1 MTESPFRASASVS
14 ASGRASRRG
23 PFRTIFMLAAALVV
37 AGCASG
43 EPVEPGGIA
52 DPYESTNRG
61 IHEFNKGLD
70 TVLLRPASQLYDIAM
85 PGLGD
90 LLLTNAVNFLRM
102 PMNFIN
108 HTAQGEFEQAGA
120 DVLRT
125 GINLVMGLGVL
136 DPATEFGL
144 PQVET
149 DIGETL
155 YVWGVAEGPYVEIP
169 VFGPASARDGFGRV
183 AEIVLDPFGF
193 FTGYEGI
200 QLGRRALAVGNLARL
215 RAENTNVIDQ
225 TLYESEDS
233 YVTTRAGYI
242 QYRRRQLAGGATEE
256 SLTDVFAD

>member
-155 YVWGVAEGPYVEIP
+155 YVWGVGEGPYVEIP

-193 FTGYEGI
+193 FTRHLSFPYSFPASGAVKKCSWQSNVSKVGFKPATMNHRPSNM
-200 QLGRRALAVGNLARL
+200 LGSN
-215 RAENTNVIDQ
+215 
-225 TLYESEDS
+225 
-233 YVTTRAGYI
+233 
-242 QYRRRQLAGGATEE
+242 
-256 SLTDVFAD
+256 SLTSLLSSGTG

>member
-1 MTESPFRASASVS
+1 MTETSARAFESAPVRSR
-14 ASGRASRRG
+14 GRRRALLA
-23 PFRTIFMLAAALVV
+23 IAAAVLV
-37 AGCASG
+37 AGCASS

-52 DPYESTNRG
+52 DPYESTNRQ
-61 IHEFNKGLD
+61 IHEFNKGWD
-70 TVLLRPASQLYDIAM
+70 TVLLRPASRVYDLAM

-108 HTAQGEFEQAGA
+108 HTAQGDFEQAGA

-144 PQVET
+144 PQEET

-155 YVWGVAEGPYVEIP
+155 AVWGVAEGPYVELP
-169 VFGPASARDGFGRV
+169 LLGPATARDGFGRV

-193 FTGYEGI
+193 FTGYDA
-200 QLGRRALAVGNLARL
+200 LVTARRGLAVGNIARI
-215 RAENTNVIDQ
+215 RAENTQVIDQ
-225 TLYESEDS
+225 ALYESEDS
-233 YVTTRAGYI
+233 YVTTRAGYV
-242 QYRRRQLAGGATEE
+242 QYRRRKVAGGATEE
-256 SLTDVFAD
+256 ALTDVFAE

>member
-1 MTESPFRASASVS
+1 M
-14 ASGRASRRG
+14 
-23 PFRTIFMLAAALVV
+23 
-37 AGCASG
+37 
-43 EPVEPGGIA
+43 
-52 DPYESTNRG
+52 
-61 IHEFNKGLD
+61 
-70 TVLLRPASQLYDIAM
+70 
-85 PGLGD
+85 
-90 LLLTNAVNFLRM
+90 
-102 PMNFIN
+102 
-108 HTAQGEFEQAGA
+108 
-120 DVLRT
+120 
-125 GINLVMGLGVL
+125 L

-193 FTGYEGI
+193 FTGYDGL
-200 QLGRRALAVGNLARL
+200 QLGRRALAVGNLARI
-215 RAENTNVIDQ
+215 RAENTAIIDQ